1 MALLTEADLEGI
13 RDTVG
18 LLFSDEIVRR
28 RFTTTKDD
36 YNEDVRDTD
45 NPDDVIYLGRLI
57 WRETIERTETG
68 QASAVL
74 PSVLLPH
81 DADVETTDQIIVD
94 GLTFEVAGPPMQNPS
109 PGESTHLRVPLR
121 RVSG

>member
-1 MALLTEADLEGI
+1 MALLTAAALEGI

-28 RFTTTKDD
+28 RFTTTTDEYGNEERD
-36 YNEDVRDTD
+36 TAEDVTY
-45 NPDDVIYLGRLI
+45 PGRLI
-57 WRETIERTETG
+57 WRETTERTDSG

-81 DADVETTDQIIVD
+81 DADVETTDQIIAD
-94 GLTFEVAGPPMQNPS
+94 GLTFEAAGPPMLNPS
-109 PGESTHLRVPLR
+109 PGESTHLRVLLR
-121 RVSG
+121 HVSG